1 MPSLSRLD
9 RSTFTPFNPSPLLD
23 PNNFMLAITVIIDYI
38 NFGNTRQEVV
48 QLRDLAQ
55 AWCERYFSTPQFARH
70 KLDRVLKHHPNL
82 FNFSIISRARL
93 DSLPAAAA
101 ANTDNDNDNTAMDVY
116 GFPTYVEPSL
126 FEDHVLY
133 EMLDIVAARQQHL
146 QQIPNGDPYAHL
158 RPQVS
163 AASLKD
169 SHIVWNLPEV
179 MASLARLNI
188 AALDDGTGTPMFVD
202 PPAPTAADS
211 SMNAGAAPA
220 QRASASGSDMSPG
233 CGSGCDCMSLDGTPD
248 EDAEA
253 EVLDGTPEEDAEVLD
268 RTSDEDAELSDASFL
283 TAESDG
289 TFQTARTSPEAAGP
303 GALAR
308 DGDDSQMGPT
318 DSEEAAA
325 EQDAP
330 GEAMEGVEEQRH
342 PVLRGYFAM
351 IRRKMEEAR
360 LRLLNADAEDMS

>member
-55 AWCERYFSTPQFARH
+55 AWCERYFSTPHFTRH

-101 ANTDNDNDNTAMDVY
+101 AANTNNDNDNDNTAMDVD
-116 GFPTYVEPSL
+116 GFPAYVEPSL

-211 SMNAGAAPA
+211 SMNAGATSA
-220 QRASASGSDMSPG
+220 QRPSASGSDTSPG
-233 CGSGCDCMSLDGTPD
+233 CGSGCDCMS
-248 EDAEA
+248 
-253 EVLDGTPEEDAEVLD
+253 LDGTPEEDAEVLD

-308 DGDDSQMGPT
+308 DDSQMDPT

-330 GEAMEGVEEQRH
+330 GEAMEGIEEQRH

>member
-48 QLRDLAQ
+48 QLRNLAQ

-82 FNFSIISRARL
+82 FNFSILSRARL
-93 DSLPAAAA
+93 DSLPAVAA
-101 ANTDNDNDNTAMDVY
+101 ANTNNDDNDNTAMDVD
-116 GFPTYVEPSL
+116 GFPTYIEPCL

-146 QQIPNGDPYAHL
+146 QQIHNGDPYAHL

-163 AASLKD
+163 AASLKNT
-169 SHIVWNLPEV
+169 HIIWNLPEV

-202 PPAPTAADS
+202 PPAP
-211 SMNAGAAPA
+211 A
-220 QRASASGSDMSPG
+220 QRASVSGSDMSPD
-233 CGSGCDCMSLDGTPD
+233 CSSGCDCMSLDGTPD

-253 EVLDGTPEEDAEVLD
+253 EVLDGAPEEDAELLD
-268 RTSDEDAELSDASFL
+268 GTSSEDAELSDTSFL
-283 TAESDG
+283 TAESEG
-289 TFQTARTSPEAAGP
+289 TFQTARTSPEAVDV
-303 GALAR
+303 GALVR
-308 DGDDSQMGPT
+308 DTSRMVLT
-318 DSEEAAA
+318 DFEDATAEQDASTEQDAAA
-325 EQDAP
+325 EQDVP
-330 GEAMEGVEEQRH
+330 GEAMEGVEQQRH

-360 LRLLNADAEDMS
+360 LRLLNEEAENMS